1 MTAACWS
8 RTSSWPSDEKGRNA
22 ALAEMLPRQREDFVE
37 ILAAMDGLPV
47 TIRLI
52 DPPLHEFLPDLTS
65 LSVRV
70 ERADE
75 RGEDDTGDHRLLAAV
90 RALHEQ
96 NPMLGLRGVRLGVVV
111 PGLVAMQARAVL
123 EAAADRI
130 DAGGDPRPEIMVPLV
145 STVAELAHVRRGL
158 EQVAAE
164 VEAERGFAVPHSIGT
179 MIEVPRAAL
188 TADLIATEADF
199 FSFGTNDLTQ
209 MTWGFSRDDVEAA
222 FFPAYLD
229 LGILSVSPFE
239 TLDAVGVGALVAAAV
254 AKGRAAGRTCT
265 SASAGSTAATR
276 TRSTSS
282 SPSAST
288 TCPARRSGSPL
299 PDWRL
304 RAPRSTDSPEA
315 SARGTSPTCPGRR
328 APRRRPA
335 RSDRGSPT
343 SSVAPAR
350 NVSGHPGGDG
360 PRLRAP
366 LPLRR
371 RCAPG
376 SGRHARCGVR
386 TR

>member
-1 MTAACWS
+1 
-8 RTSSWPSDEKGRNA
+8 
-22 ALAEMLPRQREDFVE
+22 
-37 ILAAMDGLPV
+37 
-47 TIRLI
+47 
-52 DPPLHEFLPDLTS
+52 
-65 LSVRV
+65 
-70 ERADE
+70 
-75 RGEDDTGDHRLLAAV
+75 
-90 RALHEQ
+90 
-96 NPMLGLRGVRLGVVV
+96 
-111 PGLVAMQARAVL
+111 MQARAVL

-239 TLDAVGVGALVAAAV
+239 TLDAVGVGALVPLPWPRA
-254 AKGRAAGRTCT
+254 GRRSRTCT

-282 SPSAST
+282 SPSGST
-288 TCPARRSGSPL
+288 TCPARRSGSPS
-299 PDWRL
+299 PGWRP
-304 RAPRSTDSPEA
+304 REPRSTDP
-315 SARGTSPTCPGRR
+315 PG
-328 APRRRPA
+328 
-335 RSDRGSPT
+335 
-343 SSVAPAR
+343 
-350 NVSGHPGGDG
+350 
-360 PRLRAP
+360 
-366 LPLRR
+366 
-371 RCAPG
+371 
-376 SGRHARCGVR
+376 
-386 TR
+386 

>member
-1 MTAACWS
+1 M
-8 RTSSWPSDEKGRNA
+8 N
-22 ALAEMLPRQREDFVE
+22 
-37 ILAAMDGLPV
+37 
-47 TIRLI
+47 
-52 DPPLHEFLPDLTS
+52 
-65 LSVRV
+65 
-70 ERADE
+70 
-75 RGEDDTGDHRLLAAV
+75 HRLLAAV

-111 PGLVAMQARAVL
+111 PGLVTMQARAVL

-130 DAGGDPRPEIMVPLV
+130 AAGGDPRPEIMVPLV

-158 EQVAAE
+158 EKVAAE

-239 TLDAVGVGALVAAAV
+239 TLDAVGS
-254 AKGRAAGRTCT
+254 GRARRRCRDQGPGRRNPTCT
-265 SASAGSTAATR
+265 SGSAVSTAATR

-288 TCPARRSGSPL
+288 TCPAHRSGSRS
-299 PDWRL
+299 PDWR
-304 RAPRSTDSPEA
+304 P
-315 SARGTSPTCPGRR
+315 RR
-328 APRRRPA
+328 AA
-335 RSDRGSPT
+335 LG
-343 SSVAPAR
+343 
-350 NVSGHPGGDG
+350 
-360 PRLRAP
+360 
-366 LPLRR
+366 
-371 RCAPG
+371 
-376 SGRHARCGVR
+376 
-386 TR
+386 